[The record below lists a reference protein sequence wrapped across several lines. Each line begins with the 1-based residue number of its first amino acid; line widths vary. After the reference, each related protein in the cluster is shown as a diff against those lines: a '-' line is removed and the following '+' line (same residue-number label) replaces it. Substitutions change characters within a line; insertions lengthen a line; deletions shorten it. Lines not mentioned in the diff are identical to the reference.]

1 MPHTA
6 AMTKANC
13 AGSMARY
20 TPSVLIVEDL
30 ATLSQAYVSF
40 LSREPVSLSVASNG
54 EAALKSL
61 GAAPPDVVVLDV
73 NLPDMNGVDILRE
86 IKRRELPTE
95 VVIITSNGSINLA
108 VDAMREGAF
117 DFVVKPCT
125 ADRLRVTVRNALER
139 RRLSNAV
146 QTLTEEFGRDTFCG
160 FIGGSLAMQ
169 PVYRIIQSAAA
180 SKATVFVT
188 GESGTGKEVCAEALH
203 RLSKRRHAPFVPI
216 NCAAIPHDL
225 LESELFGHVKGAFTG
240 ATADRNGAALQAE
253 GGTLFLDEIGEME
266 PAFQAKMLR
275 FLQTG
280 KVQRIGDE
288 RAQDVDVRIVCA
300 TNRDPKAE
308 VAAGRFREDLF
319 YRLYVIPIELPPL
332 RDREDDVLLLARAF
346 LDRYSTDDGK
356 QFNAIE
362 PEAEEALLRYSWPGN
377 IRELQNVMRKIVV
390 LNAGPVVEASMMPA
404 ELRAGAAVMKTTTA
418 TTIPAKAAAT
428 NGGSEQSIQ
437 PLDYVIDSTIQAAI
451 AHFQGSIPKAAAA
464 LKVSPSTIYRRLQ
477 SRTAS

>member
-1 MPHTA
+1 
-6 AMTKANC
+6 
-13 AGSMARY
+13 MARS

-30 ATLSQAYVSF
+30 STLSQTYVSF
-40 LSREPVSLSVASNG
+40 LSREAISLSVAATG

-61 GAAPPDVVVLDV
+61 GARAADVVVLDV
-73 NLPDMNGVDILRE
+73 NLPDMNGLDILRE

-125 ADRLRVTVRNALER
+125 SDRLRVTVRNALER

-146 QTLTEEFGRDTFCG
+146 QTLTEEFGRDSFCG
-160 FIGGSLAMQ
+160 FIGRSLAMQ
-169 PVYRIIQSAAA
+169 PIYRIIQSAAP

-203 RLSKRRHAPFVPI
+203 RLSKRREAPFVPV

-225 LESELFGHVKGAFTG
+225 LESELFGHVKGSFTG
-240 ATADRNGAALQAE
+240 ATSDRNGAALQAD

-280 KVQRIGDE
+280 KVQRIGDD
-288 RAQDVDVRIVCA
+288 RAQAVDVRIVCA

-332 RDREDDVLLLARAF
+332 RDREDDVLLLARSF
-346 LDRYSTDDGK
+346 LDRYSADDGK
-356 QFNAIE
+356 QFTGIE
-362 PEAEEALLRYSWPGN
+362 PEAEEALLRYGWPGN
-377 IRELQNVMRKIVV
+377 IRELQNVIRKIVV
-390 LNAGPVVEASMMPA
+390 LDSGPIVEAKMLPP
-404 ELRAGAAVMKTTTA
+404 EVRAGTSSGGIMQRSGQTASAVAGIEAA
-418 TTIPAKAAAT
+418 
-428 NGGSEQSIQ
+428 SIK
-437 PLDYVIDSTIQAAI
+437 PLEDVIDQTIQAAI
-451 AHFQGSIPKAAAA
+451 AHFDGSIPKAAAA

-477 SRTAS
+477 SRNAG